1 MQLTLNNDELAFGVH
16 SNVVLRVQTLGLA
29 HPFDEPQRRAGPVAL
44 NEIAGAKLVLG
55 NAELR
60 ERNQCLLSVPFLFP
74 PGIQEPE
81 TAVFKA
87 TIVRHSTVPDEA
99 LEDVA
104 ARHRKGQGLARAERR
119 KPQFRIRLR
128 SLSGL
133 PDSPA
138 NSQPAVGRCVQYSRN
153 ASPKNGGIGISRSF
167 PFFVPPA

>member
-16 SNVVLRVQTLGLA
+16 SNVVPRVQTLGLA
-29 HPFDEPQRRAGPVAL
+29 QPFDEPQRRAGRVAL

-119 KPQFRIRLR
+119 KPQFNVFAKVIEPNRIKQCL
-128 SLSGL
+128 SLTGPTSGHAHGSVASEMFEQT
-133 PDSPA
+133 PPF
-138 NSQPAVGRCVQYSRN
+138 QPPVSG
-153 ASPKNGGIGISRSF
+153 
-167 PFFVPPA
+167 